1 MMLGLLVPSWQLPW
15 LISFENRSS
24 PPPLASALAFI
35 VAEAD
40 RQRLIVADDLQS
52 NLAALGVEEGEQLLD
67 AGEFLFLCA
76 DDDVAGLQADAR
88 RRAAGSHLFDPDA
101 AFGHFEVDGK
111 LFVEIAND
119 EITTDDLFRQIR
131 LRRR

>member
-24 PPPLASALAFI
+24 PPPLACALAFI

-76 DDDVAGLQADAR
+76 DDDVAGLQADALGGATR
-88 RRAAGSHLFDPDA
+88 RDA
-101 AFGHFEVDGK
+101 ADQQPGFDFEDAGGQLLGHRAD
-111 LFVEIAND
+111 D
-119 EITTDDLFRQIR
+119 EITADDLFRQIR
-131 LRRR
+131 LRR